1 MLEGTSIDCF
11 AFSFVSGL
19 IGRIMLYPASS
30 SNQVVTI
37 RPTGQIIYNNTSY
50 TAGASG
56 YRKIL
61 ALFTP
66 DLCRLA

>member
-1 MLEGTSIDCF
+1 MCDERDHNCF
-11 AFSFVSGL
+11 ALFFVLGL
-19 IGRIMLYPASS
+19 IGRVMLYPVSS
-30 SNQVVTI
+30 SYQVVTI
-37 RPTGQIIYNNTSY
+37 RPTGQIIYSNTSY

-66 DLCRLA
+66 DLCSLA

>member
-61 ALFTP
+61 ALFTA
-66 DLCRLA
+66 DLSSLA